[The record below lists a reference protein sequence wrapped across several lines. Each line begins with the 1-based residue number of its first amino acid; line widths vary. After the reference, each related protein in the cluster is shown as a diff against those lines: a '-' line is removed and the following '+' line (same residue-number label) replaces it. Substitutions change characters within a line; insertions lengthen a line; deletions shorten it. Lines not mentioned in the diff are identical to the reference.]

1 MLLVAAV
8 SVAEGQLAVQDDD
21 GSLICSYPLL
31 DEAWRYAM
39 HAAGRRSRHDS
50 FAPSHAATHAGPVAA
65 TPRPGRDM
73 TVPAAF
79 PPALCA
85 IAAGADQLRWDE
97 LWVAVSREQREE
109 ALRTFLSVESR
120 RSARQLIA
128 QSIVKGGRGYSL
140 NKLLGQSNSELA
152 RLGARQRRLM
162 PTLGRDVLIAWLLE
176 QHGHL
181 QRYFFEATGN
191 GTHCDE
197 HGAAIGTDFGTA
209 DPSLTQRGCDA
220 VLTAD
225 PDLGLIYLLALCV
238 EFADR
243 WSGIRSLV
251 VQWAAGMA
259 LPELPASASPEQT
272 VAMPE
277 HEAADATAEEPAAA
291 LSMPVDGELRLRP
304 VPEPQLTIL
313 DDLLTKTILSAWA
326 GAEHGLSRA
335 ELFALLDEVVSTNT
349 ERRRTNFH
357 LGYADALFEEPWRA
371 QLSARSEERRA
382 WYAAGYLMGV
392 ARRADSEQVAEYCEQ
407 QADARLLVERPWAPF
422 EAAADAILPA
432 LVVAQRHDALARM
445 APVVTMFSH
454 RAVEVVGEQ
463 GRLAL
468 VRHDP
473 GMALAFLQPAVER
486 TTARLQALPAG
497 VSTKGRESLER
508 FDHDLRRR
516 LAHAY
521 RLTGASNSARAVLET
536 LLGTEQDAVIRGMIL
551 TDLALL
557 DVGLREL
564 AEVHVPDDG
573 ARHEELAS
581 LFTPVERLLYDA
593 MPDDGP
599 PSAHAAYVL
608 GVVALLRAEWKDAA
622 ANLRVGLDAFE
633 ARPMA
638 YTGRG
643 VLRLARLYTAT
654 AELLALDE
662 EEVARRAAERLRD
675 MVQAGERPPR
685 CFLQDLVGHAL
696 LVDQAVGESL
706 VSVLLDRQVLS
717 LETLA
722 SFGGTAEHLPFASAM
737 ATAALDEQRA
747 WTSRVDLA
755 YRALPAM
762 VRGGDADSVE
772 ALLGV
777 LEDGAASGIAADRFL
792 DLLEHQRECWEL
804 CWDLVDA
811 KWSGIRV
818 NLSNGHTEQAR
829 DGVRVA
835 FYAVIGNPQQRYDW
849 VGEAEDLIEA
859 LRRCGGSDSDVADCL
874 RRLPASPV
882 EAAPVNF
889 RPNVCH
895 SILVVGGNEVQ
906 RRFELELA
914 ASLQAEFG
922 NAIRIACHTTG
933 MTSNWIHQ
941 LEKVERLL
949 PATDGVVISR
959 FIRTNFGRNLR
970 RQLGTRPWRTCG
982 SAGMGRMR
990 ALVVELASELERQA
1004 VGADG

>member
-1 MLLVAAV
+1 MTAP
-8 SVAEGQLAVQDDD
+8 AEI
-21 GSLICSYPLL
+21 S
-31 DEAWRYAM
+31 
-39 HAAGRRSRHDS
+39 
-50 FAPSHAATHAGPVAA
+50 
-65 TPRPGRDM
+65 
-73 TVPAAF
+73 
-79 PPALCA
+79 PALCA
-85 IAAGADQLRWDE
+85 LAGRADQLRWDE
-97 LWVAVSREQREE
+97 LWAAVSREQREE
-109 ALRTFLSVESR
+109 ALRTFLSVESPR
-120 RSARQLIA
+120 NARQLVA

-140 NKLLGQSNSELA
+140 NKLLGQSNGELA
-152 RLGARQRRLM
+152 RLGARQRPLM
-162 PTLGRDVLIAWLLE
+162 PTLGRGVLIAWLIE

-181 QRYFFEATGN
+181 QRCFFEATGN
-191 GTHCDE
+191 AAHCDE
-197 HGAAIGTDFGTA
+197 HGTTTSADFGTA
-209 DPSLTQRGCDA
+209 DPSATQRGFDA

-225 PDLGLIYLLALCV
+225 PDHGLIYLLALCV
-238 EFADR
+238 ESADR

-251 VQWAAGMA
+251 LQWAAGMA
-259 LPELPASASPEQT
+259 PPEPPASTSPEQT
-272 VAMPE
+272 VERPD
-277 HEAADATAEEPAAA
+277 HETAEETEQQPTAA
-291 LSMPVDGELRLRP
+291 LSTSVDGEPRLHP

-326 GAEHGLSRA
+326 GAEHGLSRS

-357 LGYADALFEEPWRA
+357 LGYADALFEEPWRE

-392 ARRADSEQVAEYCEQ
+392 ARRADSEQVAEYCDQ
-407 QADARLLVERPWAPF
+407 QADARLLVERVWPPF
-422 EAAADAILPA
+422 EAVADTILPA

-445 APVVTMFSH
+445 APVVTRFSR

-468 VRHDP
+468 ERHDP

-486 TTARLQALPAG
+486 TTVRMHALRAG
-497 VSTKGRESLER
+497 ASTKGRESLER
-508 FDHDLRRR
+508 LDHDLRRR

-521 RLTGASNSARAVLET
+521 RLTGASNSARALLET
-536 LLGTEQDAVIRGMIL
+536 LLDTEQDAVIRGMIL

-557 DVGLREL
+557 GAGLREL
-564 AEVHVPDDG
+564 AEVHVPDDR
-573 ARHEELAS
+573 ARHEELSS

-593 MPDDGP
+593 TPDDGS

-633 ARPMA
+633 ARPLA

-675 MVQAGERPPR
+675 MVQAWERPPR
-685 CFLQDLVGHAL
+685 CFLQDLVGNAL

-706 VSVLLDRQVLS
+706 VAALLDRQVLS

-722 SFGGTAEHLPFASAM
+722 SFGGTAEHLPLASAM
-737 ATAALDEQRA
+737 AAAALDERRA

-792 DLLEHQRECWEL
+792 DLLEHQRDCWEL

-818 NLSNGHTEQAR
+818 NLSNGNSEQAS
-829 DGVRVA
+829 DCVRVA

-859 LRRCGGSDSDVADCL
+859 LRRCGGSDSEVADCL
-874 RRLPASPV
+874 RRLPVSPMD
-882 EAAPVNF
+882 AAPVSF

-906 RRFELELA
+906 RRFESELE

-922 NAIRIACHTTG
+922 NAIRIVCHTTG
-933 MTSNWIHQ
+933 MPSNWIRQ
-941 LEKVERLL
+941 LEIVERLL
-949 PATDGVVISR
+949 PAADGVVISR

-990 ALVVELASELERQA
+990 ALVVELAGELERQA
-1004 VGADG
+1004 VRRPR